1 MVLDVLSNCDDEEVN
16 AAAKEL
22 LQLASF
28 SIFIAEDFKDA
39 IRDGMNAKK
48 NLNKTLSD
56 GRVVW
61 LALKKD

>member
-1 MVLDVLSNCDDEEVN
+1 MDLDILSNCDDEEVN
-16 AAAKEL
+16 AAAREL

-28 SIFIAEDFKDA
+28 SIFIAEDLKDA
-39 IRDGMNAKK
+39 IRDGMNVDK

>member
-16 AAAKEL
+16 AAAREL

-28 SIFIAEDFKDA
+28 SIFIAEDYRDA

-48 NLNKTLSD
+48 NLKNM
-56 GRVVW
+56 
-61 LALKKD
+61 

>member
-1 MVLDVLSNCDDEEVN
+1 MVLDILSNCDDEEVN
-16 AAAKEL
+16 AAAREL

-28 SIFIAEDFKDA
+28 NIFIAEDLKDA
-39 IRDGMNAKK
+39 IRDGMNVDK